1 MDLLKRVKI
10 LTTGK
15 RYDMLVLSEP
25 VLIFDSMGKLLDHS
39 PAARPLVQALK
50 SEEPALSAF
59 LEKIEDDNPIVE
71 DRVVISQSP
80 LKVYWLAGAII
91 DEGHC
96 LVIGRDVS
104 NDEKLVQALVAS
116 RGLHVDLLRCAITFG
131 WETDETGAI
140 VYIGPDKGMGRHG
153 PDVAGEDAWT
163 LFCPDD
169 NDLGSVNPF
178 VARELQEI
186 KNVVMTSHS
195 GEKRRMTVT
204 SAPMLNDKGRWVG
217 SRGVCRDVT
226 DDYKATMSARHMSA
240 RSAIFS
246 QVVAAMRT
254 YVGAEELLGAT
265 AVAVADVLRADKTWV
280 IRPDA
285 DSPIYRGA
293 DEQESLN
300 QEVMSVCHKSK
311 EWQTKTEGCR
321 IVNIAGRAM
330 QMLTVVGKNK
340 LDGALII
347 SRDSK
352 QYPWRDYENALLKD
366 IFEHLALALR
376 QAALFEKLE
385 YLSTIDELT
394 NLYNRRAFSELVNK
408 RIAAQRRNRSTGCL
422 LYIDLDYFKE
432 VNDTLGHAAGDAVLT
447 FLGKTLNKAIRAE
460 DLPGRMGGDEF
471 AIWLEGTG
479 IEGAKVKANEFI
491 GLASELR
498 KAAGDET
505 LRLSMSIGI
514 VLAEPD
520 NEMPLDK
527 LAAMADE
534 ALYAA
539 KRAGKGTVVVA

>member
-1 MDLLKRVKI
+1 MDLRKRVKK

-15 RYDMLVLSEP
+15 PYDMLVLSEP
-25 VLIFDSMGKLLDHS
+25 VLIFDSKGKLLDHS
-39 PAARPLVQALK
+39 PPARPLVQALK
-50 SEEPALSAF
+50 IEESALGTF
-59 LEKIEDDNPIVE
+59 LEKIKEDTPFVE

-80 LKVYWLAGAII
+80 LKVYWLAGAKT

-96 LVIGRDVS
+96 FVIGRDIS

-116 RGLHVDLLRCAITFG
+116 RGLHVDLLRCAVAFG

-140 VYIGPDKGMGRHG
+140 VYIGPDKGMGWHG

-163 LFCPDD
+163 LFCPDG

-178 VARELQEI
+178 VARERQEV

-195 GEKRRMTVT
+195 GEVRRMTVT
-204 SAPMLNDKGRWVG
+204 SAPMLDEKGRWMG

-226 DDYKATMSARHMSA
+226 EEYKSAMSARHMSA
-240 RSAIFS
+240 RNAIFS

-265 AVAVADVLRADKTWV
+265 AVAVADVLRADQTWV
-280 IRPDA
+280 IRPDV
-285 DSPIYRGA
+285 DSPIYRGVE
-293 DEQESLN
+293 EQEALN
-300 QEVMSVCHKSK
+300 REVMDACHNSK

-321 IVNIAGRAM
+321 TVNIAGRAM
-330 QMLTVVGKNK
+330 QMLTVMGEDE

-376 QAALFEKLE
+376 QAALFERLE
-385 YLSTIDELT
+385 HLSTIDELT

-460 DLPGRMGGDEF
+460 DIPGRLGGDEF
-471 AIWLEGTG
+471 ALWLEGTG
-479 IEGAKVKANEFI
+479 VEGAKVKANEFI
-491 GLASELR
+491 GLAPELCE
-498 KAAGDET
+498 AAGDKT

-520 NEMPLDK
+520 NEMSLDK

>member
-1 MDLLKRVKI
+1 MDLRKRVKK

-15 RYDMLVLSEP
+15 PYDMLVLSEP
-25 VLIFDSMGKLLDHS
+25 VLIFDSKGKLLDHS
-39 PAARPLVQALK
+39 SPARPLVQAFK
-50 SEEPALSAF
+50 SAEPALGAF
-59 LEKIEDDNPIVE
+59 LEKIKDDSPFVE

-80 LKVYWLAGAII
+80 LKVYWLAGAITG
-91 DEGHC
+91 EGHC
-96 LVIGRDVS
+96 LVIGRDIS

-116 RGLHVDLLRCAITFG
+116 RGLHVDLLRCAVAFG
-131 WETDETGAI
+131 WETDDTGAI
-140 VYIGPDKGMGRHG
+140 VYIGPDKGMGWHG

-163 LFCPDD
+163 LFCPTG

-178 VARELQEI
+178 VARERQEI
-186 KNVVMTSHS
+186 KNVVMTGHS
-195 GEKRRMTVT
+195 GESRRMTVT

-226 DDYKATMSARHMSA
+226 QEYKSAMSARHMSA
-240 RSAIFS
+240 RNAIFS

-254 YVGAEELLGAT
+254 YAGAEELLGAT
-265 AVAVADVLRADKTWV
+265 AAAVADVLRADETWV

-293 DEQESLN
+293 EEQESLN
-300 QEVMSVCHKSK
+300 REVMDACHNSK

-321 IVNIAGRAM
+321 LVNIAGRAM
-330 QMLTVVGKNK
+330 QMLTVVGEDK

-376 QAALFEKLE
+376 QAALFERLE
-385 YLSTIDELT
+385 HLSTIDELT
-394 NLYNRRAFSELVNK
+394 NLYNRRAFTELVNK

-471 AIWLEGTG
+471 ALWLEGTDV
-479 IEGAKVKANEFI
+479 EGAKVKAYEFI
-491 GLASELR
+491 GLAPELR

-534 ALYAA
+534 ALYEA

>member
-1 MDLLKRVKI
+1 MDLRKRVKK

-15 RYDMLVLSEP
+15 PYDMLVLSEP
-25 VLIFDSMGKLLDHS
+25 VLIFDTKGKLLDHS
-39 PAARPLVQALK
+39 PPARPLVQAFK
-50 SEEPALSAF
+50 SELPALGDF
-59 LEKIEDDNPIVE
+59 LEKIKEDSPFVE
-71 DRVVISQSP
+71 DRVVISQNP
-80 LKVYWLAGAII
+80 LKVYWLAGTIT
-91 DEGHC
+91 DEDHC
-96 LVIGRDVS
+96 LVIGRDIS

-116 RGLHVDLLRCAITFG
+116 RGLHVDLLRCAVAFG

-140 VYIGPDKGMGRHG
+140 VYVGPDKGMGWHG

-163 LFCPDD
+163 LFCPDG

-178 VARELQEI
+178 VARERQEI

-195 GEKRRMTVT
+195 GDVRRMTVT
-204 SAPMLNDKGRWVG
+204 SAPMLDDKGRWMG

-226 DDYKATMSARHMSA
+226 EEYKSSMSARHLSA
-240 RSAIFS
+240 RNAIFS

-285 DSPIYRGA
+285 DDPIYRGS
-293 DEQESLN
+293 EEEESLN
-300 QEVMSVCHKSK
+300 REIMDACHNSK
-311 EWQTKTEGCR
+311 EWKTKTEGCR

-330 QMLTVVGKNK
+330 QMLTVVGKDK

-352 QYPWRDYENALLKD
+352 QYPWRDYENTLLKD

-376 QAALFEKLE
+376 QAALFERLE
-385 YLSTIDELT
+385 HLSTIDELT
-394 NLYNRRAFSELVNK
+394 NLYNRRAFSELVDK

-432 VNDTLGHAAGDAVLT
+432 VNDTLGHAAGDAALT

-460 DLPGRMGGDEF
+460 DIPGRMGGDEF
-471 AIWLEGTG
+471 ALWLEGTG
-479 IEGAKVKANEFI
+479 VEGAKVKAKEFI
-491 GLASELR
+491 GLAPELR

-534 ALYAA
+534 ALYEA